1 MANDIEAPQGLALVT
16 GANRGI
22 GKETAAQLGAAGY
35 HVLVGAR
42 DAVAGEQ
49 AAKELRDRGIAAS
62 PLTLSVNDAESVA
75 AAAHAVRTQ
84 FGRLDLLVNNAG
96 IHFDY
101 WQDAT
106 NADLKVVREALEIN
120 LLGVWQVT
128 QAMLP
133 LLRVSD
139 RPRIVNVSTEKA
151 SNALFDGGTPA
162 YRVSKTAMNVLTRLF
177 AAELA
182 EAGIVVH
189 AASPGWT
196 ATDMGGEGGRP
207 VADGA
212 ASVVHAALHLGPDDG
227 TGGYYQD
234 GKPLPW

>member
-1 MANDIEAPQGLALVT
+1 MTRSNEAPRRFALVT

-22 GKETAAQLGAAGY
+22 GKETAAQLGAAGF
-35 HVLVGAR
+35 HVIVGAR
-42 DAVAGEQ
+42 TAAAGEQ
-49 AAKELRDRGIAAS
+49 TAKDLRERGITVS
-62 PLTLSVNDAESVA
+62 PLTLSVDDAQSVA
-75 AAAHAVRTQ
+75 AAAQTIREQ

-101 WQDAT
+101 WQDTT
-106 NADLKVVREALEIN
+106 NADLNVVREALETN

-133 LLRVSD
+133 LLKESD
-139 RPRIVNVSTEKA
+139 QPRIVNVSTEKA
-151 SNALFDGGTPA
+151 SHELFDAGTPA
-162 YRVSKTAMNVLTRLF
+162 YRVSKTAMNALTRLF
-177 AAELA
+177 AADLA

-207 VADGA
+207 VTEGA
-212 ASVVHAALHLGPDDG
+212 ASIVHTALHAHG

-234 GKPLPW
+234 TKPLPW